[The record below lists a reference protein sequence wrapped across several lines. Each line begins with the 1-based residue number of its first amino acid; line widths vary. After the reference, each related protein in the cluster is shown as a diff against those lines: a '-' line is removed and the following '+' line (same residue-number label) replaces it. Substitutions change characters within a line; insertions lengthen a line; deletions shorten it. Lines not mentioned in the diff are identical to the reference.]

1 MIDESAQRK
10 KYANDYIM
18 GDSMLSIFRRK
29 PSADP
34 TAITP
39 IGGFVTPESADEL
52 LSTPRR
58 RNLLENIWQR
68 TSMSRKQFATMYLL
82 PLQRYAALVQHL
94 PASENH
100 HHAYPGGM
108 LDHGLEI
115 VAYALKIRQTY
126 LLPIGAPPESQAAQS
141 EAWSAASAYGALIH
155 DLGKIA
161 VDVSVELQDGKAWHP
176 WYGPMTQPYRFRY
189 VKGRDYKLHGAA
201 SSLIYHQVLPAEA
214 LDWLSSFPEL
224 WAQLLFTLAG
234 QHEYAD
240 TLGEIVS
247 QADQASV
254 AQELGGNPDRA
265 MTAPKQSL
273 QRQLVDGLRMLVKE
287 KFKLNQ
293 ADGPSDGWLTQDA
306 LWLVSKTAVDQ
317 LRASLLTQGIEHIP
331 NSNSPMF
338 NMLQDQ
344 AIIQTNAQDKAI
356 WKVAI
361 DNGRGWKNTFTVIK
375 ITPALVWPQGTDR
388 PENYSG
394 SLIVEV
400 TEPTAEESPTTAEQP
415 STETGNNHDD
425 GNLISETFGNSQNT
439 LLPPLQS
446 VSDHMDDL
454 LSLFDDVPVAHGH
467 AEPTLTVGAVAAP
480 DSETQKPSDVPVPSA
495 PRALRQPAPNP
506 APALGLLELPAQA
519 DAAPGDHGSSFLSW
533 LKNGVLAHKIII
545 NDAKARV
552 HTVDGTAFL
561 VSPDIFKR
569 YALEHP
575 ETEIAA
581 REKGLEAWQLVQRA
595 FEKKKRHRKTPD
607 QLNIWTCQVKGQR
620 KVRELRGYLL
630 SDPSDVFS
638 EVPYDNAILALI
650 STADADNK
658 S

>member
-1 MIDESAQRK
+1 
-10 KYANDYIM
+10 M

-29 PSADP
+29 PSVEP
-34 TAITP
+34 QTIT
-39 IGGFVTPESADEL
+39 IGGGFVAPESADEL
-52 LSTPRR
+52 LSTQRR

-141 EAWSAASAYGALIH
+141 EAWSAAAAYGALIH

-161 VDVSVELQDGKAWHP
+161 VDVSIELQDGKIWHP

-201 SSLIYHQVLPAEA
+201 SSLIYTQVLPVEA
-214 LDWLSSFPEL
+214 LDWLSGFPEL

-287 KFKLNQ
+287 KFRLNQ
-293 ADGPSDGWLTQDA
+293 PDGPSDGWLTQDA
-306 LWLVSKTAVDQ
+306 LWLVSKPAVDQ
-317 LRASLLTQGIEHIP
+317 LRASLLSQGIEHIP
-331 NSNSPMF
+331 ASNAPMF

-356 WKVAI
+356 WKAAI
-361 DNGRGWKNTFTVIK
+361 DNGRGWKNTFTVLK
-375 ITPALVWPQGTDR
+375 ISPALIWPQGEDR
-388 PENYSG
+388 PESYTG
-394 SLIVEV
+394 TLTVEV
-400 TEPTAEESPTTAEQP
+400 DNTGSEEDSAIPPPQP
-415 STETGNNHDD
+415 GVGLPVKHDS
-425 GNLISETFGNSQNT
+425 GNLISETSRNIQNA
-439 LLPPLQS
+439 LPSPLQS
-446 VSDHMDDL
+446 APDHMDEL
-454 LSLFDDVPVAHGH
+454 LSLFDDVPSAAAGIS
-467 AEPTLTVGAVAAP
+467 PSGAIAAP
-480 DSETQKPSDVPVPSA
+480 PTTVDTAALTEPPPPPSK
-495 PRALRQPAPNP
+495 PRALKQPRQSAGSP
-506 APALGLLELPAQA
+506 Q
-519 DAAPGDHGSSFLSW
+519 DAAPLGTSPAIPPGDYGSEFLNW
-533 LKNGVLAHKIII
+533 LKSGVLSHKIII
-545 NDAKARV
+545 NDAQARV
-552 HTVDGTAFL
+552 HTVSGTAFL

-575 ETEIAA
+575 EIEAAA
-581 REKGLEAWQLVQRA
+581 RERKIEAWQLVQRA
-595 FEKKKRHRKTPD
+595 FEKKKRHRKTPA
-607 QLNIWTCQVKGQR
+607 QLNIWTCEVKGPR
-620 KVRELRGYLL
+620 KVKKLRGYLL

-638 EVPYDNAILALI
+638 EVPYDNAILSLLGEDDQQG
-650 STADADNK
+650 ADQQ
-658 S
+658 